1 MSNILTVVFRE
12 PSEVPESEHSL
23 SFRELWAFYIVCL
36 HFPLPWAALWPIKHP
51 RMPLEDK
58 LQSSHLGAVKMSFKT
73 FKGPL
78 KSELQICFQS
88 LQHQMMMMKLC
99 MVQSLGWI
107 HSSEHFYRGFLG
119 WQGTH
124 IPFFSA
130 IPVGDTPECLP
141 GPQGLYPSLRMAQ
154 ALESP
159 SGHVWGPG
167 LLTSLGR
174 AD

>member
-12 PSEVPESEHSL
+12 SSEVPESEHSL

-36 HFPLPWAALWPIKHP
+36 RFPLHWAALWPIKHP

-58 LQSSHLGAVKMSFKT
+58 LQSSYLGAVKMSFNS

-78 KSELQICFQS
+78 YSGLQICFQS
-88 LQHQMMMMKLC
+88 LQQQMMMKLC

-119 WQGTH
+119 WGLVPIHGKAHCLFPTTFPC
-124 IPFFSA
+124 IKA
-130 IPVGDTPECLP
+130 ILWRDWIIIHVTVSYLNLFLSHWD
-141 GPQGLYPSLRMAQ
+141 PSLQAQ
-154 ALESP
+154 LSA
-159 SGHVWGPG
+159 
-167 LLTSLGR
+167 
-174 AD
+174 